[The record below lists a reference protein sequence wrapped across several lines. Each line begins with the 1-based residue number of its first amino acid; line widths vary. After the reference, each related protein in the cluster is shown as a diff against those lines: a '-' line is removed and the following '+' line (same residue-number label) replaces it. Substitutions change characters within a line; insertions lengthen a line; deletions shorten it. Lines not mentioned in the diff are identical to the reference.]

1 MQKTIGLPS
10 TSETELKQF
19 IRNITVNSTRKDLIQ
34 VLQRVQEKYGY
45 LEKESLRQV
54 ATNLGVSFSEVYGV
68 ATFYHQFR
76 LQPPGMYVIQVCMGT
91 GCHAKGNAD
100 NFENLKLLLDLKPGQ
115 HLSKD
120 KVFSLEA
127 ARCFGCCSLA
137 PVIAVTDSTGSNRR
151 IFGYV
156 DQKGLKKILAEYQQK
171 AKEQRELKTECK
183 MVVCQK
189 K

>member
-1 MQKTIGLPS
+1 MQKSVVLPS
-10 TSETELKQF
+10 TRETELKQF
-19 IRNITVNSTRKDLIQ
+19 ILNITANAARKDLIL
-34 VLQRVQEKYGY
+34 VLQAVQEKYGY
-45 LEKESLRQV
+45 LEKQSLRLV

-91 GCHAKGNAD
+91 GCHAKGNSD
-100 NFENLKLLLDLKPGQ
+100 NFENLKLLLDLKHGQ

-120 KVFSLEA
+120 KVFSLES

-137 PVIAVTDSTGSNRR
+137 PVIVVTDSTGDYRR
-151 IFGYV
+151 VYGHV
-156 DQKGLKKILAEYQQK
+156 DPKGLKKIVAEYRK
-171 AKEQRELKTECK
+171 RAKENEESENKCELI
-183 MVVCQK
+183 VCQK

>member
-1 MQKTIGLPS
+1 MQKTIVLPS
-10 TSETELKQF
+10 TAETELKQF
-19 IRNITVNSTRKDLIQ
+19 ILNITKDATRKDLIQ
-34 VLQRVQEKYGY
+34 VLQAVQERYGY
-45 LEKESLRQV
+45 LQKESLRII
-54 ATNLGVSFSEVYGV
+54 ATNLGVSYSEVYGV

-100 NFENLKLLLDLKPGQ
+100 NFEHLKLLLDLKQ
-115 HLSKD
+115 DQYLTKD

-137 PVIAVTDSTGSNRR
+137 PVLMVTDSTGSYQRLYGHVN
-151 IFGYV
+151 
-156 DQKGLKKILAEYQQK
+156 QKLLKKILAQYREK
-171 AKEQRELKTECK
+171 AKQKESELERK
-183 MVVCQK
+183 MIVCQK